1 MQDNWLFTQYI
12 SKNNSA
18 ENSATIFID
27 ITYQIGTEC
36 KVLGLGCK
44 REFELYYYAVNSK
57 QSREGYHNIT
67 RYTRLS
73 TISPGDSQFD
83 FVNEELGFT
92 LSPQQSG
99 FYIAIRDY
107 GTCMSVSRITVYRY
121 NGMHFL

>member
-12 SKNNSA
+12 SKNSSA
-18 ENSATIFID
+18 ENSVTIVVD

-36 KVLGLGCK
+36 RVRGLGCK

-57 QSREGYHNIT
+57 QSRGGYHNIT

-73 TISPGDSQFD
+73 AVSPGDSQFG
-83 FVNEELGFT
+83 FVTEEHGFT
-92 LSPQQSG
+92 LSPRQSG
-99 FYIAIRDY
+99 FYIAIRDT

-121 NGMHFL
+121 DGMYFR